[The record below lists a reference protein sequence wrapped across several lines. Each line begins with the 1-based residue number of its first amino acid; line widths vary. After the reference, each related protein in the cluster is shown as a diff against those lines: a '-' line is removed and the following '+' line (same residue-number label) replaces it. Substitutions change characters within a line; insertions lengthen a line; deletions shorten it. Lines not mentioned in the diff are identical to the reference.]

1 MRSLVVY
8 NNKYVNFSSWR
19 SKKGKNPGGGG
30 TSMSRRNRYTKC
42 VSLPYCWLGCL
53 VQQ

>member
-19 SKKGKNPGGGG
+19 SKKGKNPGGGV
-30 TSMSRRNRYTKC
+30 RRCHAEIGIRNGL
-42 VSLPYCWLGCL
+42 VYCTAG
-53 VQQ
+53 